1 VNRAKGISKW
11 NITMEHISCPEGARK
26 FGRERLPDRR
36 GSLSY
41 QFEHSGF
48 TFTATVSKFA
58 DGRLAEIFLDYERP
72 NSQLQEHAADSAV
85 LASLLLQHGVTVAAI
100 RHSISGPL
108 LTALKLAEGST

>member
-1 VNRAKGISKW
+1 MD
-11 NITMEHISCPEGARK
+11 NIDPAQVGHKPEAVREH
-26 FGRERLPDRR
+26 LPNRR

-72 NSQLQEHAADSAV
+72 NSQL
-85 LASLLLQHGVTVAAI
+85 
-100 RHSISGPL
+100 
-108 LTALKLAEGST
+108 